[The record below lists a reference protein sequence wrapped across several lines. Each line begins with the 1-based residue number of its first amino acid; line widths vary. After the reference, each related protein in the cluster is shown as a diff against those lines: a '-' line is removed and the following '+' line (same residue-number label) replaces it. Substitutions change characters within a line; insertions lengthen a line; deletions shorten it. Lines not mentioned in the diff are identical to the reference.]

1 MPDKW
6 VYNTNKKPCS
16 KARMFLV
23 MEWMLLGFLLT
34 LFYKSVLLASL
45 VSVENEKP
53 IDTLEDMLL
62 TDRKILMQE
71 RTSTEILLRTDPRP
85 GIQQLAKKITWFS
98 VSGQKDLESAEFKY
112 LSCSVNGRGMILV
125 HISSSFQYYG

>member
-45 VSVENEKP
+45 VSVQNEKP

-85 GIQQLAKKITWFS
+85 GIQQLAK
-98 VSGQKDLESAEFKY
+98 
-112 LSCSVNGRGMILV
+112 
-125 HISSSFQYYG
+125 ISI